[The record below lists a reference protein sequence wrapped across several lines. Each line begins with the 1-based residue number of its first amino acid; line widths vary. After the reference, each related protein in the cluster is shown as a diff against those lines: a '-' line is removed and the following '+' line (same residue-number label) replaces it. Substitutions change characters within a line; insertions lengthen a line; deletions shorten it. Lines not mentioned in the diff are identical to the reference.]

1 MLSGIFQKRKK
12 IQELRAPT
20 LQDIK
25 RFRDVYARHAEKRH
39 VETPSCFE
47 KTIYKAISC
56 QKELHSVDFRQ
67 EDVTDPQIIALAES
81 LLEMPLVSSL
91 DLHQRESQ
99 ELFSRA
105 KSHEDPKK
113 VLECSKAFD
122 KLGLVKNL
130 QEEDTKVETYH
141 ETKDSMDVTEEEIL
155 KDDDEHDETIAE
167 GEDEDDEEAEMFG
180 DWEKGFDP
188 NTNHYFWFNHATGES
203 QWTPPEGWP
212 YEVDTP
218 FDDDADL
225 DDEQGEA
232 SGNAD
237 DQEGSAVIDDDLF
250 SDHDLPDESMIEV
263 ILNDRLGKKIRVKC
277 NEDDTV
283 GDLKKLVAA
292 QVGTRPEKIRIQKWY
307 TIYKDHI
314 TLEDYEIHDGMG
326 LELYYT

>member
-91 DLHQRESQ
+91 DL
-99 ELFSRA
+99 
-105 KSHEDPKK
+105 
-113 VLECSKAFD
+113 
-122 KLGLVKNL
+122 L

-225 DDEQGEA
+225 DDEQGES

-250 SDHDLPDESMIEV
+250 SDHDLPEF
-263 ILNDRLGKKIRVKC
+263 
-277 NEDDTV
+277 
-283 GDLKKLVAA
+283 
-292 QVGTRPEKIRIQKWY
+292 
-307 TIYKDHI
+307 
-314 TLEDYEIHDGMG
+314 
-326 LELYYT
+326 